1 MKKLFEE
8 FSPVSSKA
16 WKQKI
21 QVDLKGAD
29 YNDSLVWTS
38 PEGIDV
44 KPFYHQ
50 DQFENKFDKVPGHPQ
65 NWKVV
70 QSVYIGD
77 TAITHRL
84 IHEALE
90 KGAEAIELK
99 VDSAF
104 NIREVFDEL
113 PLEDIPLYFR
123 LGFLDKDF
131 IPKLISQLE
140 KYKAKVYLN
149 FDPLGQLASTGNWFK
164 DKDSDHKTVE
174 QLLNSYPGCNIL
186 GVDTGI
192 YQNAGAHMVQ
202 QLAYGLAHANE
213 YLNHLG
219 KTRSRMTFS
228 ISVGGNY
235 FFEIAKIRA
244 LRKLYAVLAKAYG
257 QPESCHVIAS
267 PSLRNKTVYEYNMN
281 MLRTTTEC
289 MSAVLGGAD
298 AISNLAYDT
307 VYHKSNAFGERIS
320 RNQLLILKS
329 ESYFGE
335 VSNPVDGTYYIE
347 SLTSSLADKALSLFK
362 EIESSGGF
370 LNQLWEG
377 SVQKKIDE
385 QARAEQQRFDNEEMV
400 LVGTNKYQNP
410 DDRMKEQIELFPFL
424 KKETRKTL
432 IQPVIARR
440 LSENLEKQRLD
451 HE

>member
-8 FSPVSSKA
+8 FDPVSSKA

-29 YNDSLVWTS
+29 YNDALVWTS

-44 KPFYHQ
+44 KPFYHR
-50 DQFENKFDKVPGHPQ
+50 DQFENEFDQVPGHPE

-70 QSVYIGD
+70 QSVYVGD
-77 TAITHRL
+77 TAITNRL
-84 IHEALE
+84 IREALE
-90 KGAEAIELK
+90 KGAEAIELIA
-99 VDSAF
+99 DSTF
-104 NIREVFDEL
+104 TIREVFDRL
-113 PLEDIPLYFR
+113 PLEGTPLYFR

-131 IPKLISQLE
+131 ILKLIRQLE
-140 KYKAKVYLN
+140 KYNAKVYLN
-149 FDPLGQLASTGNWFK
+149 FDPLGQLAKTGNWFS
-164 DKDSDHKTVE
+164 DKDSDHEVLE
-174 QLLNSYPGCNIL
+174 QLVKTCPASHIL

-192 YQNAGAHMVQ
+192 YQNAGAHIVQ
-202 QLAYGLAHANE
+202 QIAYGLAHANE

-219 KTRSRMTFS
+219 KTRSKMTFS
-228 ISVGGNY
+228 VSVGGNY

-244 LRKLYAVLAKAYG
+244 LRKLYAILANAYG
-257 QPESCHVIAS
+257 QPETCNVIAT
-267 PSLRNKTVYEYNMN
+267 PSLRNKTVYDYNVN

-289 MSAVLGGAD
+289 MSAALGGAD

-307 VYHKSNAFGERIS
+307 IYHKSNAFGERIS

-347 SLTSSLADKALSLFK
+347 SLTNSLADKALSLFK
-362 EIESSGGF
+362 EIEHSGGF
-370 LNQLWEG
+370 LKQLREG
-377 SVQKKIDE
+377 TVQKKIDE
-385 QARAEQQRFDNEEMV
+385 QARAEQQRFDNEEIV

-424 KKETRKTL
+424 KKEVRKTL

-451 HE
+451 DE